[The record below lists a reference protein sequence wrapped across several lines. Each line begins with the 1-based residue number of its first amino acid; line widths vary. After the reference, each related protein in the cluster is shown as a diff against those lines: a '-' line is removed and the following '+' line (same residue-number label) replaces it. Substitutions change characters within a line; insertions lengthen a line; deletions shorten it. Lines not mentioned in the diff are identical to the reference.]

1 MKIALKILM
10 KNVFEVYE
18 ITDSERTAVG
28 TYKGAVATVRRLYA
42 KDKGIPSSDIMIEKS
57 AFKGWY

>member
-1 MKIALKILM
+1 MKIALKIIT

-18 ITDSERTAVG
+18 VTDDSRLAAG

-42 KDKGIPSSDIMIEKS
+42 KDKGIASKDVIVEKS
-57 AFKGWY
+57 IFKGWY